1 MNEGQENSLKSKIL
15 SKYTSFNSNTIS
27 SELQQDEIVKKLKTE
42 EIEYI
47 QRQKISTFSGVMR
60 RVLLAF
66 ESQLQDEVRFAL
78 NHLLMYSCSDTSVIE
93 LKKHKMMFIGMM
105 KYLEFI
111 SQNIPY
117 MFKSGAKIPKINLRT
132 GIEDVDGYVS
142 GNRDAEE
149 LDQEREEVK
158 PLNVFDNYN
167 FEIFDLVG
175 GVSESISYKTPVQ
188 VLRDQHREANSC
200 IFTKYE
206 EVSSREITEQ
216 IKILFQ
222 ILRNLIFITE
232 NQEFVYQQKGIL
244 NFILDYFS
252 SCLDEEVRRN
262 CSDIV
267 SVLCKHIIL
276 QNLTTERSQNL
287 MKEIIKNLESDFH
300 EEHEAA
306 LESLHSLML
315 SQENEMT
322 IENALPMFLNS
333 LTKLLLSS
341 SFDAIASS
349 LEILCYLSDLKMN
362 TRLILAQESAL
373 INRLIALIAGN
384 FNKVTEK
391 NAKLSAMII
400 ANICI
405 TSSAKKFFI
414 PYEKDLFC
422 LATCDDTV

>member
-1 MNEGQENSLKSKIL
+1 
-15 SKYTSFNSNTIS
+15 
-27 SELQQDEIVKKLKTE
+27 
-42 EIEYI
+42 
-47 QRQKISTFSGVMR
+47 
-60 RVLLAF
+60 
-66 ESQLQDEVRFAL
+66 
-78 NHLLMYSCSDTSVIE
+78 
-93 LKKHKMMFIGMM
+93 MFIGMM